1 VTRIYNGFADLIGNT
16 PLLELHNYRRNRNL
30 PARILAKIEY
40 FNPAGS
46 VKDRIAWG
54 IIKEAEEAGK
64 IRPGD
69 LLVDVTSGN
78 TGIGLAAVAASRGY
92 RTKFYLSD
100 NISQDKVKLLR
111 FFGAEIVTVKNE
123 FFLDPEALEK
133 ITARV
138 REENPTAFFTDQLA
152 NPANPRTH
160 FETTG
165 PEVWRDTEGAVDIF
179 IAGVGTGGTVSGA
192 GKFLRTQK
200 PGLKII
206 IAEPAA
212 ESLPTEEN
220 PYPDEIDGVHKV
232 SEIPAEQLPRNF
244 DTTIADEVVSLNTVD
259 ARATAHALAREEG
272 IFAGT
277 SSGATLWVATQLA
290 ARPENAG
297 KVIVAVLPDT
307 GERYLSTLTE
317 DTK

>member
-1 VTRIYNGFADLIGNT
+1 MARIYDSFTDLIGNT
-16 PLLELHNYRRNRNL
+16 PLLELHNYRKNRNL
-30 PARILAKIEY
+30 GARILAKIEY

-54 IIKEAEEAGK
+54 IIKEAEEAGR

-78 TGIGLAAVAASRGY
+78 TGIGIAAVAASRGY

-100 NISQDKVKLLR
+100 NISLDKVKLLR
-111 FFGAEIVTVKNE
+111 LYGAEIVTVNNE

-133 ITARV
+133 ISTRV

-160 FETTG
+160 FDTTG
-165 PEVWRDTEGAVDIF
+165 PEIWRDTEGTVDIF
-179 IAGVGTGGTVSGA
+179 VAGVGTGGTISGA
-192 GKFLRTQK
+192 GSFLK
-200 PGLKII
+200 SKKSGLKVV
-206 IAEPAA
+206 IAEPAI
-212 ESLPTEEN
+212 ESLPSEEN

-232 SEIPAEQLPRNF
+232 SEVPPEQLPRNF
-244 DTTIADEVVSLNTVD
+244 DTTIADEVIALNTSD
-259 ARATAHALAREEG
+259 ARNTARQLVAEEG
-272 IFAGT
+272 IFGGT
-277 SSGATLWVATQLA
+277 SSGAVLWAATKLA
-290 ARPENAG
+290 ARPENDG

-307 GERYLSTLTE
+307 GERYLTAPLNR
-317 DTK
+317 